1 MFQQPV
7 FVSTAT
13 SFAQQA
19 TLSSL
24 IAEPEFSV
32 IHINAN
38 AWNLHICKATKY
50 LTIFKNH
57 IYGLH

>member
-13 SFAQQA
+13 SYPYLA

-24 IAEPEFSV
+24 IAEPEYSV
-32 IHINAN
+32 THINAN
-38 AWNLHICKATKY
+38 AWNLHICKATKS